1 MTLPRPLRARRAPIS
16 EIEWLFFLDSLPDDK
31 EPGDY
36 TDEEN
41 LDLYRLETGHD
52 ITAPMQYPHYDEPN
66 FDYTKKR
73 WHAVSDDVL
82 AAWIE
87 ARPGSRPP
95 AWWRFEAL
103 EPRQR
108 RETEA

>member
-16 EIEWLFFLDSLPDDK
+16 EIEWLFFLDAIPDNK

-36 TDEEN
+36 TEEEN
-41 LDLYRLETGHD
+41 LDMYRLETGHD
-52 ITAPMQYPHYDEPN
+52 ITVPLRHPNYDQRN
-66 FDYTKKR
+66 FNYTEKR
-73 WHAVSDDVL
+73 WHVVKDDVM

-87 ARPGSRPP
+87 QHPGSRPG

-103 EPRQR
+103 EPRK
-108 RETEA
+108 